1 MLKCQ
6 DSMWKRVRYQ
16 MNTHVSDEGHED
28 QEDRIRDA
36 DAIARRALALFAVV
50 AIACGE
56 DKQKLTAWLRA
67 EDLWTELTPTELE
80 FLSSDSPSERQVI
93 NASWR
98 SEALVPLLWALGL
111 LQAMPDATE
120 ACVPSSFGEFLPPY
134 APVSVRAF
142 IESVQRR
149 TDEELWAMADE
160 VLSLHWKARDASLNG
175 RACPEV
181 HTGIIQERHHG
192 INWVIGYDGA
202 AWDEIT
208 TDT

>member
-1 MLKCQ
+1 MRKGTEYKMQ
-6 DSMWKRVRYQ
+6 
-16 MNTHVSDEGHED
+16 THDNNEAAED
-28 QEDRIRDA
+28 QEDRVRDA
-36 DAIARRALALFAVV
+36 EAIARRALALFAVV

-56 DKQKLTAWLRA
+56 NKQELKAWLHD
-67 EDLWTELTPTELE
+67 EDLWKELSPTELE
-80 FLSSDSPSERQVI
+80 FLSSEPPSERQVI

-98 SEALVPLLWALGL
+98 CEALVSLLWALGL
-111 LQAMPDATE
+111 LQVMPGATE
-120 ACVPSSFGEFLPPY
+120 ASEPSSFGEFLPPY
-134 APVSVRAF
+134 AAVSARAF
-142 IESVQRR
+142 VASAQRR
-149 TDEELWAMADE
+149 ADEELWAMADE

>member
-6 DSMWKRVRYQ
+6 DSMWKRVKCQ
-16 MNTHVSDEGHED
+16 MKVHVSDEEHED
-28 QEDRIRDA
+28 EEDRIRDA
-36 DAIARRALALFAVV
+36 DAIARRALVLFAVV

-56 DKQKLTAWLRA
+56 DKQELTAWLRA
-67 EDLWTELTPTELE
+67 EDLWSELTPTELE
-80 FLSSDSPSERQVI
+80 FLSSESPSERQVI

-120 ACVPSSFGEFLPPY
+120 ACVPSSFGKFLPPY
-134 APVSVRAF
+134 AAVSVRTF

-149 TDEELWAMADE
+149 TDEELWATADKI
-160 VLSLHWKARDASLNG
+160 LDLHWKARDASLNG
-175 RACPEV
+175 RECPEV
-181 HTGIIQERHHG
+181 HIGIIQERHHG